1 MIYVLTYPE
10 TVWERLKF
18 HIRGTVPTV
27 LCGEIRQGP
36 GVVECVQARTP
47 ASPFP

>member
-27 LCGEIRQGP
+27 LCGEIRQAGL
-36 GVVECVQARTP
+36 EW
-47 ASPFP
+47 SI